1 MKNLVWIVVLWT
13 SIAFAQFEILP
24 SEQSK
29 AVKPGEVAEV
39 LIKLSDESLVNAI
52 TPQSLQ
58 AQGDAASF
66 FLYSLSPWF
75 KNKDVWEIK
84 GKIVFGKSFTPDQI
98 YNFSINNESVQFQ
111 FKGWIWSPNPEDIPK
126 EFSYEE
132 IQIFTRSWW
141 IKNWPITAI
150 VLLLLIIS
158 LVKVTTIF
166 LHSRKTALEVKK
178 RKNQLKDEIINAQT
192 IQDFALLW
200 LKRDEV
206 KHTFPTHEA
215 SIRKF
220 FDELN
225 RFQFKP
231 RVEESELTQLS
242 LAKSKLLS
250 ELSEE
255 KHGV

>member
-1 MKNLVWIVVLWT
+1 MWT
-13 SIAFAQFEILP
+13 SIAFAQFEIVP

-39 LIKLSDESLVNAI
+39 LIQLRDGSLVNTI

-66 FLYSLSPWF
+66 FLYSLSPWL

-98 YNFSINNESVQFQ
+98 YNYTINNEPVWFQ
-111 FKGWIWSPNPEDIPK
+111 FKGWMWSPSPEAIPK
-126 EFSYEE
+126 DFSYEE

-141 IKNWPITAI
+141 IKNWPVTVIG
-150 VLLLLIIS
+150 LLFLVIS
-158 LVKVTTIF
+158 LIKVTTIS
-166 LHSRKTALEVKK
+166 LRARKAALEVKK
-178 RKNQLKDEIINAQT
+178 RKNQLRDEIINAQT

-206 KHTFPTHEA
+206 KHTFSTHEA
-215 SIRKF
+215 SIKKF

-231 RVEESELTQLS
+231 RVEESELAQLGI
-242 LAKSKLLS
+242 AKSKLLS